1 MARKKKEEIAIV
13 EDNPGLIRDTTSNAI
28 INTNNDAF
36 SQRRAQLA
44 YIKLKGEVDEQ
55 QRSDID
61 ALKKDVQDIKNLLK
75 ELVSKYHLI
84 VVVI

>member
-75 ELVSKYHLI
+75 ELVSK
-84 VVVI
+84 

>member
-44 YIKLKGEVDEQ
+44 YIKLKSEVDEQ

-75 ELVSKYHLI
+75 ELVSK
-84 VVVI
+84 

>member
-1 MARKKKEEIAIV
+1 MARKKKEEITIV
-13 EDNPGLIRDTTSNAI
+13 EDNPSLVRDTTSNAI

-44 YIKLKGEVDEQ
+44 YIKLKSEVDEQ

-75 ELVSKYHLI
+75 ELVSK
-84 VVVI
+84 

>member
-44 YIKLKGEVDEQ
+44 YIQLKGEVDEQ

-75 ELVSKYHLI
+75 ELVSK
-84 VVVI
+84 

>member
-1 MARKKKEEIAIV
+1 LARKKKEEIAIV

-75 ELVSKYHLI
+75 ELVSK
-84 VVVI
+84 

>member
-13 EDNPGLIRDTTSNAI
+13 EDNPSLVRDTTSNAI
-28 INTNNDAF
+28 INTNSDAF
-36 SQRRAQLA
+36 SQRRTQLA
-44 YIKLKGEVDEQ
+44 YIKLKGEIDEQ

-75 ELVSKYHLI
+75 ELVSK
-84 VVVI
+84 

>member
-61 ALKKDVQDIKNLLK
+61 ALKKDVQDIKTLLK
-75 ELVSKYHLI
+75 ELVSK
-84 VVVI
+84 

>member
-13 EDNPGLIRDTTSNAI
+13 EDNPSLVRDTTSNAI

-36 SQRRAQLA
+36 SQRRTQLA
-44 YIKLKGEVDEQ
+44 YIKLKSEIDEQ

-75 ELVSKYHLI
+75 ELVSK
-84 VVVI
+84 

>member
-13 EDNPGLIRDTTSNAI
+13 EDNPSLVRDTTSNAI

-75 ELVSKYHLI
+75 ELVSK
-84 VVVI
+84 

>member
-28 INTNNDAF
+28 INTNNDAL

-75 ELVSKYHLI
+75 ELVSK
-84 VVVI
+84 

>member
-1 MARKKKEEIAIV
+1 LARKRKEEIAIV
-13 EDNPGLIRDTTSNAI
+13 EDNPSLVRDTTSNAI

-44 YIKLKGEVDEQ
+44 YIKLKGEIDEQ

-75 ELVSKYHLI
+75 ELVSK
-84 VVVI
+84 

>member
-13 EDNPGLIRDTTSNAI
+13 EDNPSLVRDTTSNAI

-44 YIKLKGEVDEQ
+44 YIKLKGEIDEQ

-75 ELVSKYHLI
+75 ELVSK
-84 VVVI
+84 

>member
-1 MARKKKEEIAIV
+1 LARKKKEEIAIV
-13 EDNPGLIRDTTSNAI
+13 EDNPSLVRDTTSNAI

-36 SQRRAQLA
+36 SQRRTQLA
-44 YIKLKGEVDEQ
+44 YIKLKSEIDEQ

-75 ELVSKYHLI
+75 ELVSK
-84 VVVI
+84 

>member
-28 INTNNDAF
+28 INTNNDAL

-44 YIKLKGEVDEQ
+44 YIKLKGEIDEQ

-75 ELVSKYHLI
+75 ELVSK
-84 VVVI
+84 

>member
-1 MARKKKEEIAIV
+1 MARKRKEEIAIV
-13 EDNPGLIRDTTSNAI
+13 EDNPSLVRDTTSNAI

-44 YIKLKGEVDEQ
+44 YIKLKGEIDEQ

-75 ELVSKYHLI
+75 ELVSK
-84 VVVI
+84 